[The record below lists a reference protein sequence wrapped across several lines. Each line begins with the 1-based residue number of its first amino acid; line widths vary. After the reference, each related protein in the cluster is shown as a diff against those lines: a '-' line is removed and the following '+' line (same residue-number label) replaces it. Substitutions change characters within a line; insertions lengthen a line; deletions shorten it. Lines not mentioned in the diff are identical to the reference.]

1 MSLELIPIGDFGAF
15 GIKSGRIADARG
27 LMLKIFQNGSLF
39 PDFKVREVSWVLN
52 PKKFTL
58 RGLHFQK
65 NDFSETKLVFCT
77 LGKVLDVGV
86 DLRRESETYM
96 KHFALEI
103 GPSSEFQGVL
113 LSKEFAHGYLT
124 LKRNSSLIY
133 LMDNSY
139 SPKNSEGLLWS
150 DEALKI
156 AWPKTPR
163 IISERDKSWPK
174 ISK

>member
-15 GIKSGRIADARG
+15 GIKSGSISDARG
-27 LMLKIFQNGSLF
+27 LMLKIYQNGSLF

-65 NDFSETKLVFCT
+65 NEFSETKLVFCT
-77 LGKVLDVGV
+77 LGNVLDVGV
-86 DLRRESETYM
+86 DLRRESKTYL

-103 GPSSEFQGVL
+103 GPSLEFQGVL
-113 LSKEFAHGYLT
+113 LPKGFAHGYLT

-139 SPKNSEGLLWS
+139 SPKDSGGLLWS
-150 DEALKI
+150 DEALQI

-163 IISERDKSWPK
+163 VISERDKLWPK
-174 ISK
+174 IGN